1 MFAEAL
7 ALRQQWISDIVIS
20 KTVIKK
26 LILMKTKFAASSGVA
41 TLADMGLFALLAKI
55 TNIPLEIIN
64 IISSLTGM
72 VINFILQKKYVF
84 ELNRKVRTAFILSL
98 LVSFGG
104 IFISTSI
111 IYGLKSFY
119 YFRTYPIFAKIL
131 ATGVVF
137 FYNFYLKRFSFEKK
151 FF

>member
-1 MFAEAL
+1 
-7 ALRQQWISDIVIS
+7 
-20 KTVIKK
+20 
-26 LILMKTKFAASSGVA
+26 MKTKFAASSGVA
-41 TLADMGLFALLAKI
+41 TLVDMGLFALLARI
-55 TNIPLEIIN
+55 TSIPLEIIN

-84 ELNRKVRTAFILSL
+84 ELNRRVRTAFILSL
-98 LVSFGG
+98 LVSLGG

-111 IYGLKSFY
+111 IYGLKTIAF
-119 YFRTYPIFAKIL
+119 FQTYPILAKIL